1 MFLHASCDI
10 FRKGF
15 VELCF
20 FFYIYNYYESDR
32 EFGWLERDLG
42 LNFESFILL
51 LMGVKWWIL
60 SPSGTDLLI
69 SEGESVQLD
78 QPLTSNPNVGGFAC
92 IKI

>member
-15 VELCF
+15 IELWF
-20 FFYIYNYYESDR
+20 IYINIYIYCESGR

-51 LMGVKWWIL
+51 LMGIKWWIL
-60 SPSGTDLLI
+60 SPSGTELLV
-69 SEGESVQLD
+69 SEGE
-78 QPLTSNPNVGGFAC
+78 F
-92 IKI
+92 I